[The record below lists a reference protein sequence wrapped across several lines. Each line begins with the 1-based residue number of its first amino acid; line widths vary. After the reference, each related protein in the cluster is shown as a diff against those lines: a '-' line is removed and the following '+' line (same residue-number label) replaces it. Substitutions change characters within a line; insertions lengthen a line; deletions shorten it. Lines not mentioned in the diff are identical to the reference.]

1 MTTTI
6 NRDIAMS
13 YLLEDDPEVATI
25 ISREGTRIENT
36 IDLVAAENHC
46 PRSLMEALGSV
57 FNMKAAEG
65 YPGNRFHA
73 GCIHADELE
82 ALAISRAKK
91 LFGAEHVNV
100 QPHSGVSANLAV
112 YFSVLEPG
120 DRVLA
125 MKLSHGGHLSHGDAA
140 SITGKCFQFQHYGL
154 NPRTEQID
162 YNQIEKLASKFK
174 PKMIVAGASSYSRL
188 IDYEKMAEIAKSVS
202 AYLMVDMAHI
212 AGLVAAGVIPS
223 PVPVSDFVT
232 FTTYKTMRGPRGGVI
247 LCRKEHGNPIDR
259 AVFPGSQGTPA
270 LNMIAAKAACFE
282 LALQPDFFPLQ
293 KNTLKNAARFAREF
307 EDKGYR
313 IVSGGTQNHL
323 IVLDLRPKGLTGN
336 VSEAAL
342 ESVGVIVN
350 RNVIPNDPENPKV
363 TSGIRLGSPAITAR
377 GMRIAEVI
385 QIAELMD
392 MVMVNMDRKEI
403 LDQVSDSVSQLCKA
417 FPVYAK

>member
-1 MTTTI
+1 
-6 NRDIAMS
+6 MS
-13 YLLEDDPEVATI
+13 YLLEDDPEVAAI
-25 ISREGTRIENT
+25 INRERTRIENT
-36 IDLVAAENHC
+36 IDLIAAENHC
-46 PRSLMEALGSV
+46 PRSLLEALGSV

-82 ALAISRAKK
+82 ALAISRAKR
-91 LFGAEHVNV
+91 LFGADHVNV
-100 QPHSGVSANLAV
+100 QPHSGVSANFAV

-154 NPRTEQID
+154 DSGTEQID

-188 IDYEKMAEIAKSVS
+188 IDYEKMAEIAESVS

-223 PVPVSDFVT
+223 PIPFSDFVT
-232 FTTYKTMRGPRGGVI
+232 FTTYKTMQGPRGGVI
-247 LCRKEHGNPIDR
+247 LCRKEYGNTIDR
-259 AVFPGSQGTPA
+259 AVFPGSQGTPS
-270 LNMIAAKAACFE
+270 LNMIAAKAACFK
-282 LALQPDFFPLQ
+282 LALQPDFIALQ
-293 KNTLKNAARFAREF
+293 KNILKNAARFAREF

-323 IVLDLRPKGLTGN
+323 IVIDLRPKGLTGS
-336 VSEAAL
+336 VSEAVL

-350 RNVIPNDPENPKV
+350 RNVIPNDPENPRV

-377 GMRIAEVI
+377 GMGIAEVL
-385 QIAELMD
+385 QIAEWMD
-392 MVMVNMDRKEI
+392 MAMMNMGRKGI
-403 LDQVSDSVSQLCKA
+403 LDHVSDSVSQLCQA
-417 FPVYAK
+417 FPVYANDKKCYAP

>member
-1 MTTTI
+1 
-6 NRDIAMS
+6 MS

-25 ISREGTRIENT
+25 INRERTRIENT

-46 PRSLMEALGSV
+46 PRSVLEALGSV

-73 GCIHADELE
+73 GCIHADALE
-82 ALAISRAKK
+82 ALAISRAKR
-91 LFGAEHVNV
+91 LFGADHVNV
-100 QPHSGVSANLAV
+100 QPHSGVSANFAV
-112 YFSVLEPG
+112 YFSVLDPG
-120 DRVLA
+120 DRILA

-140 SITGKCFQFQHYGL
+140 SITGKCFQFLHYGL
-154 NPRTEQID
+154 DPGTQQID
-162 YNQIEKLASKFK
+162 YKQIKELASTFK

-188 IDYEKMAEIAKSVS
+188 IDYEKMARIAESVS

-212 AGLVAAGVIPS
+212 AGLVAAGVIPN
-223 PVPVSDFVT
+223 PVPFSDFVT

-247 LCRKEHGNPIDR
+247 LCRKDYGTTIDR
-259 AVFPGSQGTPA
+259 AVFPGSQGTPS
-270 LNMIAAKAACFE
+270 LNMIAAKAACFK
-282 LALQPDFFPLQ
+282 LAQEPDFITLQ
-293 KNTLKNAARFAREF
+293 KNILINAARFAREF

-323 IVLDLRPKGLTGN
+323 IVIDLRPKGLTGN
-336 VSEAAL
+336 VSEAVL

-350 RNVIPNDPENPKV
+350 RNVIPNDPENFKV
-363 TSGIRLGSPAITAR
+363 TSGIRLGSPAISAR
-377 GMRIAEVI
+377 GMGIREVR

-392 MVMVNMDRKEI
+392 RALTHRDRKEI
-403 LDQVSDSVSQLCKA
+403 LDQVSDSVSQLCNA